1 VFTGITPPALQKNPL
16 RTEYASR
23 VTDGKHRLE
32 GFETRELETAG
43 ARLAYAVGGNGPPL
57 VLVHGLG
64 GTIENWRALAPDLAA
79 RHRVLV
85 PDLPGHGSSTLLPD
99 APNVDALAT
108 AVLEIADAEE
118 IRAALWVGH
127 SLGGLVALRAAV
139 LRPEAARGLVLAAA
153 AGIGSATR
161 AARATLGVLGAAQP
175 GRLIARNRHAWAYSR
190 LGRRV
195 AFGWWGAADPDGLEP
210 ELAEAFLVGPAH
222 HTDTRQAGHAL
233 LVSDPR
239 TELDRVAC
247 PCLCLWGASD
257 NWVRFEDG
265 IEYARRLHAPLRAI
279 AGCGHL
285 LIGERPDACLAAIEE
300 FVGSLG

>member
-1 VFTGITPPALQKNPL
+1 
-16 RTEYASR
+16 

-32 GFETRELETAG
+32 GFEARELETAG
-43 ARLAYAVGGNGPPL
+43 TRLAYAVGGDGPPL

-64 GTIENWRALAPDLAA
+64 GTIENWRALGPDLAA

-85 PDLPGHGSSTLLPD
+85 PDLPGHGSSSPLPD
-99 APNVDALAT
+99 VPNVDALAS
-108 AVLEIADAEE
+108 AVLEIADVEE
-118 IRAALWVGH
+118 IRAAVWVGH

-139 LRPEAARGLVLAAA
+139 LRPETARGLVLAAA

-161 AARATLGVLGAAQP
+161 AARATLRALGVAQP

-195 AFGWWGAADPDGLEP
+195 VFGWWGAADPDALEP
-210 ELAEAFLVGPAH
+210 AQAEAFLVGPAH
-222 HTDTRQAGHAL
+222 HQDTRQAGRAL
-233 LVSDPR
+233 LLSDPR
-239 TELDRVAC
+239 SELDRVAC

-257 NWVRFEDG
+257 HWVRLEDG
-265 IEYARRLHAPLRAI
+265 MEYARRLRAPLRTI

-300 FVGSLG
+300 FAGALD